1 MIFSDDTNVVI
12 SPSPHL
18 TSPTLLWVNISCP
31 PAPVSFSCS
40 FPCPEVCQI
49 SVSERTERAEQ
60 HYRHHTATLRE
71 RRSQAAMRGLLL
83 GLLLLVGQCLGSR
96 GRREMMIAA
105 IFDHHHQTSNIQHEI
120 AFRHAVQMVNEN
132 RWVPSEEV
140 KDVETF
146 FGNLCLAWSWRE
158 GGKAGVLQLQTAGLC
173 WQKLFFIRK
182 PCKTDTL
189 TLTN

>member
-1 MIFSDDTNVVI
+1 
-12 SPSPHL
+12 
-18 TSPTLLWVNISCP
+18 
-31 PAPVSFSCS
+31 
-40 FPCPEVCQI
+40 
-49 SVSERTERAEQ
+49 
-60 HYRHHTATLRE
+60 
-71 RRSQAAMRGLLL
+71 MRGLLL
-83 GLLLLVGQCLGSR
+83 GLLLLVAQCLGSR

-140 KDVETF
+140 KEVETF
-146 FGNLCLAWSWRE
+146 FGNLCLAGSWRE
-158 GGKAGVLQLQTAGLC
+158 GGEAGVLQLQTAGVC